1 MGSIIP
7 LKNNRNMMNLLQKTI
22 SVLLLSVSIIPII
35 SAQQIYNLD
44 LESSIELAK
53 VKSKTMLI
61 LEQSM
66 KKASF
71 DLKAVTS
78 SFKTH
83 VALDFILPQY
93 TETIRQ
99 FEDTAGITFYP
110 VRQNQLSS
118 YMTINQ
124 PLPTDGYLYIRSG
137 IQSFAD
143 YYAHD
148 RNAQISSSIG
158 LRQPIA
164 AFFGYNQLQLGYKQA
179 KLAYDL
185 SSKQL
190 KREELNLV
198 YDISQT
204 FFTLLSFHEQM
215 NIAKISLTKQQE
227 AYSIAQNK
235 FSAGLIREVEALQME
250 VDLSEAINNYDISIV
265 DYTAQIALFKERL
278 GINLN
283 DSVLIKSDLGY
294 NLVNVDVEKAVVL
307 ALENRLEIKENE
319 IQIELS
325 QMEIKRRKA
334 AGRINGNILL
344 NYNFIGVDKSNL
356 VIPIETSI
364 NNSLQNMTSRRGS
377 FGVGLSV
384 NIPIIDW
391 GENRARVHSAQ
402 AVLAQTKIQQDAEK
416 ISIERDI
423 RTTVNRLQSSL
434 RRLQLLEKNV
444 VVAEKSFEISRQR
457 YANGDI
463 DSQAM
468 ALERMRLNNSYIS
481 RLESFINYKLL
492 LSDVMRKTF
501 FDFEKNIS
509 MLGK

>member
-1 MGSIIP
+1 
-7 LKNNRNMMNLLQKTI
+7 MMNLLQKTI

>member
-1 MGSIIP
+1 VGSIIP
-7 LKNNRNMMNLLQKTI
+7 LKNNRNMMNLLQKSI
-22 SVLLLSVSIIPII
+22 SVLLLSVSITPII

-83 VALDFILPQY
+83 VTMDFILPQY

-190 KREELNLV
+190 KREELNLI

-215 NIAKISLTKQQE
+215 NIAQISLTKQQE
-227 AYSIAQNK
+227 AYTIAQNK

-250 VDLSEAINNYDISIV
+250 VDLSEAINNYDIAIV

-294 NLVNVDVEKAVVL
+294 NLVIVDVEKAVAL
-307 ALENRLEIKENE
+307 ALENRLELKENE

-334 AGRINGNILL
+334 AGRINGDILL

-356 VIPIETSI
+356 VIPVETSI
-364 NNSLQNMTSRRGS
+364 NNTWQNLMSRRGS
-377 FGVGLSV
+377 FGVGLTV

-402 AVLAQTKIQQDAEK
+402 AVLTQTKIQQDAEK
-416 ISIERDI
+416 VSIERDI

-434 RRLQLLEKNV
+434 KRLQLLEKNV

-468 ALERMRLNNSYIS
+468 ALERERLNNSYIS